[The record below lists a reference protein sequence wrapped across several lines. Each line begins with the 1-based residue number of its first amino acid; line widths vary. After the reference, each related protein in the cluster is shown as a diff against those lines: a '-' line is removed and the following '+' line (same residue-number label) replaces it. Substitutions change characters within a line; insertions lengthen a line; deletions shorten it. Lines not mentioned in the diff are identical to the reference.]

1 MIEGP
6 IQTNNS
12 GLVFY
17 FDAKEP
23 KSFIG
28 KPTTNLLSN
37 PTNEVIGTTS
47 EFVQYADLAPIFNT
61 YGTSVTYS
69 LSLDLK
75 SKKAGSVY
83 VYMQNGSWTKYS
95 FVGQSVNADT
105 VYKRFTFNGLTAAI
119 STPTETQAI
128 LAFYGG
134 YGSGIIASI
143 KNVQVEISPA
153 ATPFVNG
160 SRSNTQGLLDL
171 TGNSTIS
178 LANAGFD
185 ASSLI
190 DFNGSSNY
198 INVPHNSTIALS
210 NAMSWEFI
218 LYPTEISTYK
228 SVFSKSNYG
237 NSTGYICLHTTA
249 SSLRLEASDVAS
261 STRYLDTS
269 FSSVLTLNTYVF
281 CTLTYDGSNFR
292 LYKNGILNGTVA
304 WTYGIGSNTA
314 DFQIGVGW
322 PGYWKGKIE
331 SFKIYNRSLSAS
343 EILKNFNSQ

>member
-1 MIEGP
+1 LKNNGNYGATFVAVNFTVTPQWERFFITATSATSTSIPRFSIRNGDLLAWG
-6 IQTNNS
+6 IQ
-12 GLVFY
+12 L
-17 FDAKEP
+17 EQ
-23 KSFIG
+23 KSRMSAF
-28 KPTTNLLSN
+28 TT
-37 PTNEVIGTTS
+37 T
-47 EFVQYADLAPIFNT
+47 
-61 YGTSVTYS
+61 
-69 LSLDLK
+69 
-75 SKKAGSVY
+75 
-83 VYMQNGSWTKYS
+83 
-95 FVGQSVNADT
+95 
-105 VYKRFTFNGLTAAI
+105 
-119 STPTETQAI
+119 
-128 LAFYGG
+128 
-134 YGSGIIASI
+134 
-143 KNVQVEISPA
+143 
-153 ATPFVNG
+153 

-171 TGNSTIS
+171 TGGSTIS

-218 LYPTEISTYK
+218 LYPTEISYYK

-237 NSTGYICLHTTA
+237 NSTGYICLHTNG
-249 SSLRLEASDVAS
+249 SSLRLETSDVAS

-314 DFQIGVGW
+314 DFQIGIGW
-322 PGYWKGKIE
+322 PGYWKGKIQ
-331 SFKIYNRSLSAS
+331 SFKIYNRTLSAS
-343 EILKNFNSQ
+343 EILKNFNSQRSRYSV